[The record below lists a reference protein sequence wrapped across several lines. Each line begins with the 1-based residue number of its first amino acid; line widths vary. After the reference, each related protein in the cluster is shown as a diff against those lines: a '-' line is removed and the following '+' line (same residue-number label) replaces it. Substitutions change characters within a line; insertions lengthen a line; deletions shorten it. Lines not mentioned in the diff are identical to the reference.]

1 MTAIVIVIAI
11 GCVALLAIRRAARS
25 RPSAIAT
32 RRLDAQIAQVEQQL
46 AALRPVHHDFAAEQ
60 EEVVR
65 SRWLQDQ
72 LAATPVEALEVP
84 GTGPSTH
91 KALRASGI
99 ACLADLPKLGPYGV
113 KVPSVGLKK
122 EEHLLAAYRDAHR
135 RLSAEAARM
144 QRPALD
150 AYSRGAL
157 GKALARHEA
166 DELDRRRKRE
176 AAELRLRDLQRRRAT
191 L

>member
-1 MTAIVIVIAI
+1 VTAVVIVIAI
-11 GCVALLAIRRAARS
+11 GCVVLLAVRREARS

-46 AALRPVHHDFAAEQ
+46 AALRPVHQDFAAEQ
-60 EEVVR
+60 EDRVR
-65 SRWLQDQ
+65 AQWLRDQ
-72 LAATPVEALEVP
+72 LAATPVEAIEVP

-99 ACLADLPKLGPYGV
+99 ACLGDLPKLGPYGV
-113 KVPSVGLKK
+113 KVPSVGLKR

-135 RLSAEAARM
+135 RLSTEAARM
-144 QRPALD
+144 QRAALD

-157 GKALARHEA
+157 GAVLARHDAE
-166 DELDRRRKRE
+166 ELDRRRKRE
-176 AAELRLRDLQRRRAT
+176 AAELRLRDLHRRRAT